1 MSLEPV
7 KIETIAR
14 INNNL
19 GLMQA
24 GSIVSVDIAT
34 PAGQK
39 GKFRSTFVGFL
50 AKQYVLIQIPDSSKL
65 GNFSQF
71 ITQGAGVTVRGLI
84 EGNEG
89 AVAAFVSSIKQT
101 VQLPSKLMVLEF
113 PTSISVQSLRK
124 TIRIDTDILS
134 KIRIEK
140 NYWQGMITDL
150 SKNGCQ
156 LRVDNGEEISLA
168 KDKSIDFVIE
178 TFPELGQ
185 LKIAGKICS
194 QKQITNGVSLGVQF
208 NDGSKESVV
217 KLLYHVVTLEL

>member
-1 MSLEPV
+1 MSSAPI
-7 KIETIAR
+7 KIETLAR
-14 INNNL
+14 INNNF

-24 GSIVSVDIAT
+24 GSIVSVDVKT

-65 GNFSQF
+65 GNFGQF
-71 ITQGAGVTVRGLI
+71 ITQGAGVTIRGLI

-101 VQLPSKLMVLEF
+101 IQLPSKLMVLEF
-113 PTSISVQSLRK
+113 PNSISVQSLRK

-134 KIRIEK
+134 KVRIEK

-156 LRVDNGEEISLA
+156 LRVDNGEEISLT
-168 KDKSIDFVIE
+168 KDKSIDLVIE

-185 LKIAGKICS
+185 LKFSGQICS
-194 QKQITNGVSLGVQF
+194 QKQITNGISLGIKF
-208 NDGSKESVV
+208 NDNSKDSVV

>member
-1 MSLEPV
+1 MPLEPV
-7 KIETIAR
+7 KIETLAR

-39 GKFRSTFVGFL
+39 GKFRSIFVGFL
-50 AKQYVLIQIPDSSKL
+50 AKQYVLIQIPDSNKL
-65 GNFSQF
+65 GNFGQF
-71 ITQGAGVTVRGLI
+71 ITQGAGITVRGLI

-89 AVAAFVSSIKQT
+89 SVAAFVSSIKQT
-101 VQLPSKLMVLEF
+101 IQLPSKLMVLEF

-124 TIRIDTDILS
+124 AIRIETDILS
-134 KIRIEK
+134 KVRIEK
-140 NYWQGMITDL
+140 NYWEGMITDL

-168 KDKSIDFVIE
+168 KDKTIDFVIE
-178 TFPELGQ
+178 SFPELGQ
-185 LKIAGKICS
+185 LKFSGQICS
-194 QKQITNGVSLGVQF
+194 QKQITNGISLGIKF
-208 NDGSKESVV
+208 NEACQDSVI